1 MANGSVPS
9 SFLDNHEKPMEVKI
23 PLINPSENPESSSNN
38 GTLQAVVN
46 IINKAASSSTIEKIA
61 GNYNPSS
68 DQPFVRSPHKE
79 SKILTT
85 SNKLFPVAEL
95 KTLTFYQSLLSE
107 FIGTLLLTLVCTS
120 PGLQI
125 TSKPV
130 PDLHGALAAGL
141 VVATIVVGFG
151 HISGA
156 HINPA
161 VTVSLL
167 VANETN
173 ILRAF
178 FYIGAQLLGAIAA
191 SSLLRSLAPPLA
203 QANLGMTMVTE
214 GISVTQAFV
223 VEFIITFMLCY
234 TVHAVCDKRRD
245 DIGGSK
251 ALAVGLVVV
260 VGCLFGGPY
269 TGASMNPAR
278 SFGPAAVMDSWENH
292 WIYWLGPMTGSI
304 AAALIYT
311 RILKK
316 PSPIVIL
323 SDSHLRLNT
332 NQL

>member
-1 MANGSVPS
+1 MVDDSDRS
-9 SFLDNHEKPMEVKI
+9 SFLDNHKKPMEVTI
-23 PLINPSENPESSSNN
+23 PLINPEPSSNN

-46 IINKAASSSTIEKIA
+46 IINKAASSS
-61 GNYNPSS
+61 
-68 DQPFVRSPHKE
+68 DQPFVQSPDKE
-79 SKILTT
+79 PKISTM

-95 KTLTFYQSLLSE
+95 KTLTFYQALLSE

-130 PDLHGALAAGL
+130 PDLHGSLAAGL

-151 HISGA
+151 HTSGA

-178 FYIGAQLLGAIAA
+178 FYIVVQLLGAISA
-191 SSLLRSLAPPLA
+191 SSLLRSLVPPHA

-214 GISVTQAFV
+214 GISVSQAFV

-234 TVHAVCDKRRD
+234 TVHAVGDKRRD

-278 SFGPAAVMDSWENH
+278 SFGPAAVMDIWENH

-332 NQL
+332 NKL